1 MTCKTVVI
9 GALVVALPE
18 VLSAQAME
26 TRPPVIDVHMHTPMS
41 PGSVESY
48 ASRLASGLAELDT
61 LNVRY
66 VMLTGVPDIL
76 FAWREVIEDHVGVL
90 PGLLFP
96 CENGMAVMW
105 GRECFEDGADWPD
118 IDQLRRDI
126 ESGRI
131 GALGEITTQ
140 FLGLGP
146 SGPALE
152 PYFALAEEYDLPI
165 FIHMGPGFPG
175 GAYEET
181 GADLP
186 TPDYRARMGNPLLL
200 EEALLRHPGVRV
212 AVMHSGW
219 PLANEMV
226 SMLYHHPQVYA
237 EVGLL
242 QETSIFPREEYY
254 AFLRRLVR
262 AGFAD
267 RILFGSDADLGVG
280 ISAILEADFLTEQQK
295 RDILCNNAARFLRL
309 DPQTCR

>member
-1 MTCKTVVI
+1 MLWKGLVSVI
-9 GALVVALPE
+9 VAGVPGSLP
-18 VLSAQAME
+18 AQVMDA
-26 TRPPVIDVHMHTPMS
+26 RPPVIDVHMHAPMS
-41 PGSVESY
+41 TGSVESY
-48 ASRLASGLAELDT
+48 ASLLATRLADLDS

-76 FAWREVIEDHVGVL
+76 FAWSEVIRDRVGVL

-96 CENGMAVMW
+96 CVNGVAVMW
-105 GRECFEDGADWPD
+105 GRECFEGGANWPD

-146 SGPALE
+146 SDPAFE
-152 PYFALAEEYDLPI
+152 PYFALAEEYDLPV
-165 FIHMGPGFPG
+165 FIHMGPGFQG

-186 TPDYRARMGNPLLL
+186 TPNYRARMGNPLLL
-200 EEALLRHPGVRV
+200 EEALLKHPGVRV
-212 AVMHSGW
+212 AAVHSGW

-254 AFLRRLVR
+254 AFLERLVR

-267 RILFGSDADLGVG
+267 RILFGSDADLGEG

-295 RDILCNNAARFLRL
+295 RDILCDNAARFLRL
-309 DPQTCR
+309 DGQTCR